1 MVIRCK
7 KTKRFLCELNI
18 EDYLYNLEQLGV
30 SQEIPLKLVVPCRL
44 CKESEEY
51 YIYKDHYTFIQNV
64 DRTNVLT
71 NKWFGGILI
80 VDLKCKSW
88 KANKKHIPREVCAFY
103 VGKIKGQM
111 DT

>member
-1 MVIRCK
+1 MIIRCK

-51 YIYKDHYTFIQNV
+51 YIYKDHYTFTKNV
-64 DRTNVLT
+64 DRILK
-71 NKWFGGILI
+71 NKRNKFIILI
-80 VDLKCKSW
+80 SSKC
-88 KANKKHIPREVCAFY
+88 Y
-103 VGKIKGQM
+103 VKM
-111 DT
+111 FL

>member
-1 MVIRCK
+1 MILRVYGGVTLIIRCK

-71 NKWFGGILI
+71 K
-80 VDLKCKSW
+80 
-88 KANKKHIPREVCAFY
+88 
-103 VGKIKGQM
+103 
-111 DT
+111 